1 MATEPDLRREIADER
16 RELTN
21 AVSDL
26 REELGNT
33 AERGKQLGVMVG
45 AVAGALI
52 AVRTALKIRRRH
64 QDD

>member
-1 MATEPDLRREIADER
+1 MVAESELRREIADER

-21 AVSDL
+21 AVADL
-26 REELGNT
+26 REELDKT

-64 QDD
+64 ED